1 MISLFKWL
9 FLLLLTALLVLFAV
23 VNRHDMLIS
32 LYPLPYQLELP
43 VYLFVAFFF
52 FIGFIIAWLL
62 ITIRHTGDALALRK
76 SRKRVEALENEL
88 RGLRIGRTSS
98 STSLQS

>member
-1 MISLFKWL
+1 MISLVKWL
-9 FLLLLTALLVLFAV
+9 FLLVLTALLVLFAV

-43 VYLFVAFFF
+43 VYFFVAFFF
-52 FIGFIIAWLL
+52 LIGFMIAWLF
-62 ITIRHTGDALALRK
+62 ITVRHTGDTLALRK
-76 SRKRVEALENEL
+76 SRKRIEALENEL

-98 STSLQS
+98 SKSLQ